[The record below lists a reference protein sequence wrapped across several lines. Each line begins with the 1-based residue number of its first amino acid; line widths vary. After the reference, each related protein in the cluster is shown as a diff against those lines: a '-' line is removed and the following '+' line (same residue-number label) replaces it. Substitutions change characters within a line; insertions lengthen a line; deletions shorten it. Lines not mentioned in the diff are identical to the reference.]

1 MSISKTLLNNEQIQL
16 AQGWLPLGSWPYA
29 YDSNKGLLWYWQT
42 YPNGLPVKGCT
53 KLDPSQ
59 LQQLNQLA

>member
-42 YPNGLPVKGCT
+42 YPNVP
-53 KLDPSQ
+53 PSGGS
-59 LQQLNQLA
+59 LEIGNLKVGFR